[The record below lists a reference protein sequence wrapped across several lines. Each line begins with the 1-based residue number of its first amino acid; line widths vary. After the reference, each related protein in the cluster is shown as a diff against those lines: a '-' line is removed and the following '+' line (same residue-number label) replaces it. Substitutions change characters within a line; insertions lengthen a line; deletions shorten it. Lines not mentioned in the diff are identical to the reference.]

1 VINQKWLQYGHQITK
16 LSPPNGMSDN
26 KIIQN
31 TLHSKLAAVVGAT
44 VPKKEQGTITKKMKS
59 NKNKQ

>member
-1 VINQKWLQYGHQITK
+1 MDIRLLNLAHQME
-16 LSPPNGMSDN
+16 MSDN

-44 VPKKEQGTITKKMKS
+44 VPKKKQGIITKKMKS

>member
-1 VINQKWLQYGHQITK
+1 MDIRLLNLAHQME
-16 LSPPNGMSDN
+16 MSDN

-44 VPKKEQGTITKKMKS
+44 VPKK
-59 NKNKQ
+59 NKASSQRK